1 MTAMRLEEQKQKR
14 LERTKVLKM
23 ILSKKLGAKKLRRMM
38 LMMEQLTMEDLEME
52 VEEVEAKVAELMEIG
67 DEYSDPKY
75 DDEPNKM
82 ELSNQEG
89 DVEEMASR
97 MDEDRLLRKMS
108 LEPVKNT
115 TIVESGGIQGV
126 GENNYVP
133 FFNVSPDVKYPDG
146 MPDGVEYPEN
156 TANINIFEPRS
167 AHSVTRNSKRKRES
181 GIMMDY
187 ERVRATKR
195 NRVDCQ

>member
-1 MTAMRLEEQKQKR
+1 MTALRLEEQKQKR

-23 ILSKKLGAKKLRRMM
+23 ILGKKLGAKKLRRMM

-67 DEYSDPKY
+67 EEYSDPR
-75 DDEPNKM
+75 DEPNKM

-89 DVEEMASR
+89 DVEEVASC

-115 TIVESGGIQGV
+115 TIVESGRTQLCS
-126 GENNYVP
+126 
-133 FFNVSPDVKYPDG
+133 FL
-146 MPDGVEYPEN
+146 
-156 TANINIFEPRS
+156 
-167 AHSVTRNSKRKRES
+167 
-181 GIMMDY
+181 
-187 ERVRATKR
+187 
-195 NRVDCQ
+195 